1 MRRSIWS
8 FNIPLDI
15 WTFAGWFVQIPSRGP
30 KLCSK
35 SLPECRI
42 WLFLFCV
49 KGETGTVAFLL
60 TYSSESTARESELFA
75 LDIPILK
82 IERVFRLA
90 DVTAA
95 IQISH
100 PNQARFKFPPSE
112 IRNTVKC
119 LWVSRFGGGRGLLKL
134 RIDRRILF
142 SNPNLR
148 DNLASNLF
156 LSCQNSLLLKR
167 KWVALPAAHY
177 WYHCSPVSR
186 PAWPCSW
193 KNPSPQGIYKN
204 LHWPCTNRKNIK
216 RCYLVNDTGFPQK
229 KDPSAPNRSR
239 TYDLLI
245 SSAHAL
251 PLCYRSLVTGLA
263 V

>member
-82 IERVFRLA
+82 DKTCIPPGRRNSC
-90 DVTAA
+90 D
-95 IQISH
+95 S
-100 PNQARFKFPPSE
+100 NFPPQPSKVQIPSPE

-119 LWVSRFGGGRGLLKL
+119 LWVSRFGGRRGVLKL

-167 KWVALPAAHY
+167 TWVALPAAHY

-216 RCYLVNDTGFPQK
+216 RCYLMNDTGFPQK
-229 KDPSAPNRSR
+229 KNPSAPNRSR

-245 SSAHAL
+245 STAHAL
-251 PLCYRSLVTGLA
+251 PLCYRRLVTGLA

>member
-82 IERVFRLA
+82 DKTCIPPGRRNSCDSNFQPQPGKV
-90 DVTAA
+90 
-95 IQISH
+95 QI
-100 PNQARFKFPPSE
+100 PSPE

-119 LWVSRFGGGRGLLKL
+119 LWVSRFGGRRGVLKL

-167 KWVALPAAHY
+167 TWVALPAAHY

-193 KNPSPQGIYKN
+193 KNPSPQGIYMN

-216 RCYLVNDTGFPQK
+216 RCYLMNDTGFPQK
-229 KDPSAPNRSR
+229 KNPSAPNRSR
-239 TYDLLI
+239 TYDHLI
-245 SSAHAL
+245 STAHAL
-251 PLCYRSLVTGLA
+251 PLCYRRLVTGLA

>member
-1 MRRSIWS
+1 M
-8 FNIPLDI
+8 
-15 WTFAGWFVQIPSRGP
+15 
-30 KLCSK
+30 
-35 SLPECRI
+35 
-42 WLFLFCV
+42 
-49 KGETGTVAFLL
+49 AFFL

-251 PLCYRSLVTGLA
+251 PLCYRRLVTGLA